1 VIQAKIRRNRL
12 GPITG
17 YTIEGH
23 AGAAA
28 KGLDIVCAAV
38 SVLSTTITNELDIA
52 YIESN
57 TGMLKVVGI
66 PPNAVS
72 QVLARTL
79 VHGLMDIEEQY
90 PDNVHIEI
98 IEE

>member
-1 VIQAKIRRNRL
+1 MIQAKIRRNRL

-38 SVLSTTITNELDIA
+38 SALSTTITNELDIA
-52 YIESN
+52 YIESG

-72 QVLARTL
+72 QALARAL
-79 VHGLMDIEEQY
+79 VQGMTDIAEQY
-90 PDNVHIEI
+90 PENVCVQT